1 MNLFVFGLGY
11 SSVHYIRKHAPDY
24 DSIAGTVTTEKR
36 KAELTASGIKTYL
49 FSDEGAD
56 DGIVEALGEADIV
69 LVSVPPGEAGDPV
82 LAKFAL
88 PLTRS
93 KRLRKII
100 YLSTVGVYGDRQG
113 EWVDEATAPLTTNAR
128 SLMRLAAENLWRAV
142 AREGKRS
149 LYILRL
155 AGIYGPGRNAL
166 VQLRDGKAKR
176 LVKKD
181 QVFNRIHVDDIAQA
195 IAKCV
200 ARDRSGEDLLLNIAD
215 GHPTPAQDVVT
226 HAANLMKVE
235 PPPVIDFETAEL
247 SEMARSFY
255 AECKRVSIE
264 AARFE
269 LGFEPIHPT
278 YREGLQALWEAG
290 EGR

>member
-11 SSVHYIRKHAPDY
+11 SAIHYILKHRPDY
-24 DSIAGTVTTEKR
+24 VSIAGTVTTQDK
-36 KAELTASGIKTYL
+36 KAELAAAGIKTFL
-49 FSDEGAD
+49 FSSQTVEEGIA
-56 DGIVEALGEADIV
+56 EALGEADIV
-69 LVSVPPGEAGDPV
+69 LISVPPGDAGDPV

-88 PLTRS
+88 TLTRS

-100 YLSTVGVYGDRQG
+100 YLSTVGVYGDRDG
-113 EWVDEATAPLTTNAR
+113 EWVDEGTPPLTTNAR

-149 LYILRL
+149 LYVLRL
-155 AGIYGPGRNAL
+155 AGIYGPDRNAL
-166 VQLRDGKAKR
+166 AQLRDGKAKR
-176 LVKKD
+176 LVKKG
-181 QVFNRIHVDDIAQA
+181 QVFNRIHVEDIAQA

-200 ARDRSGEDLLLNIAD
+200 ARDRTGEDLLLNIAD
-215 GHPTPAQDVVT
+215 GHPAPAQDVVT
-226 HAANLMKVE
+226 YAADLMQVE
-235 PPPVIDFETAEL
+235 PPPEIDFETAEL

-269 LGFEPIHPT
+269 LGFEPIYPT
-278 YREGLQALWEAG
+278 YREGLQKLWEAG